1 MELHFLPLGLLNG
14 ERNREG
20 DPGDISK
27 GKKSP
32 KL

>member
-1 MELHFLPLGLLNG
+1 MELRFLSLDLPSG

-27 GKKSP
+27 EKKFP
-32 KL
+32 KV